1 MSDIESW
8 LRKNNMTTNE
18 LATLA
23 QCSRQVIW
31 KLKHNLAID
40 TKIALR
46 IREVTGFEVNPD
58 CRPQGGQVR
67 V

>member
-1 MSDIESW
+1 MSDLESW

-31 KLKHNLAID
+31 KVKKNKPID
-40 TKIALR
+40 PKIALR
-46 IREVTGFEVNPD
+46 IKEATGSEVIPD
-58 CRPQGGQVR
+58 SHPVGISRL
-67 V
+67 

>member
-1 MSDIESW
+1 MSDLESW

-31 KLKHNLAID
+31 KVKRGIAID
-40 TKIALR
+40 PKIALR
-46 IREVTGFEVNPD
+46 IKEATGNEISPD
-58 CRPQGGQVR
+58 CHPIGKAR